1 MKITKTIPVLLCCA
15 FFMTGC
21 EPAQQHQDILDFMAE
36 TKRRPKGE
44 IEPLP
49 TFHPYQPFNYAA
61 MTLRSPFEKPV
72 KIDES
77 ALRGG
82 RAVQPD
88 LNRPK
93 EYLESFN
100 ITQLTMV
107 GSIVKDK
114 SIWALIDSGAGDV
127 VPVTVGHYVGLNH
140 GKIRSIARD
149 QIEVLEI
156 ISDGS
161 TGWLENPRIIK
172 LVEKE

>member
-1 MKITKTIPVLLCCA
+1 MKIMKTFPLLLCCA
-15 FFMTGC
+15 VLITGC
-21 EPAQQHQDILDFMAE
+21 EPVHQHQDILDFMAE

-44 IEPLP
+44 IEALP

-88 LNRPK
+88 LNRAK

-114 SIWALIDSGAGDV
+114 GVWALIDSGAGDV
-127 VPVTVGHYVGLNH
+127 VPVTVGNYVGFNH
-140 GKIRSIARD
+140 GKIRTIARD